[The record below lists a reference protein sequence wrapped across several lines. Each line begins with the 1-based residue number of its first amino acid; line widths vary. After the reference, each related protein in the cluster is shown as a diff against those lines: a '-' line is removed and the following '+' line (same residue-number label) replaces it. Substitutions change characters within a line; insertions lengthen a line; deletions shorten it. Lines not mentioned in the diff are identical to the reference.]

1 MRIVLASG
9 SRWRRELLQ
18 SAGISCESR
27 TSGVDEHACQERRP
41 RELARELA
49 RQKAMAVA
57 AHETDALVIGADQ
70 VMELDGDAFGKPAD
84 PADHL
89 AQLKRL
95 RGREHAL
102 IVGVALVGAG
112 RTVVFDET
120 TRVRFR
126 ADLSDAE
133 LQAYVDSG
141 EGAGCAGG
149 YEAERRGAQLIHS
162 IDGDWNNVIGL
173 PIFRLVTELR
183 ALGWRPWGGQ

>member
-9 SRWRRELLQ
+9 SRWRRELLE
-18 SAGISCESR
+18 SAGIPCDSR
-27 TSGVDEHACQERRP
+27 ASGVDEHACTEHRP
-41 RELARELA
+41 LALARELA
-49 RQKAMAVA
+49 LQKALAVS
-57 AHETDALVIGADQ
+57 EMEPDALVIGADQ
-70 VMELDGDAFGKPAD
+70 VMALDGQAFGKPAD

-102 IVGVALVGAG
+102 IVGVALVGPG
-112 RTVVFDET
+112 RRVVFDET

-141 EGAGCAGG
+141 EGSGCAGG
-149 YEAERRGAQLIHS
+149 YEAERRGAQLIESVH
-162 IDGDWNNVIGL
+162 GDWNNVIGL
-173 PIFRLVTELR
+173 PVFRLITELR
-183 ALGWRPWGGQ
+183 ALGWRPWRTT